1 MMLKDL
7 ISKMKEIL
15 NTSTMVE
22 DGALEGEMLIVN

>member
-15 NTSTMVE
+15 KKSIMAE